1 MSVQAPRDHDR
12 RSIPES
18 RTTRTSRTT
27 VSTPTS
33 EALANVLSVS
43 VVAVLGLLIW
53 HISVRIFELPKI
65 LLPTPWEVA
74 QAGWQNKEEL
84 CMASGVTFITAAIS
98 LLVAILIGGILSIIF
113 SQSRLLRR
121 AFFPYVVFLQTVPIV
136 AIAPLLIIWSGYE
149 FRTAV
154 IATVII
160 CLFPIVNNI
169 TTGLESSRPEH
180 IDLFR
185 LYGASRWQ
193 RLLRLQ
199 VPTSIR
205 YLMLGARV
213 SSGLAVIGAIVAEF
227 FVSNGSDYV
236 GLGALITRWQGLLQ
250 TDALIAALGMS
261 TLLGL
266 ALFGLVNGIGRI
278 FFTRYT
284 RVD

>member
-1 MSVQAPRDHDR
+1 M
-12 RSIPES
+12 
-18 RTTRTSRTT
+18 
-27 VSTPTS
+27 
-33 EALANVLSVS
+33 SVS
-43 VVAVLGLLIW
+43 VVAILGLVLW
-53 HISVRIFELPKI
+53 HTSVYLFELPKI
-65 LLPTPWEVA
+65 LLPTPWQVA
-74 QAGWQNKEEL
+74 QAAWQHRMEL
-84 CMASGVTFITAAIS
+84 GMASGVTFITAAIS

-199 VPTSIR
+199 IPTSIR
-205 YLMLGARV
+205 YLLLGARI

-227 FVSNGSDYV
+227 FVSNGSNYV
-236 GLGALITRWQGLLQ
+236 GLGALMTRWQGLLQ

>member
-1 MSVQAPRDHDR
+1 MISRERNQTDHRKPSTTHQRVPNHGWHDAAWSVI
-12 RSIPES
+12 S
-18 RTTRTSRTT
+18 
-27 VSTPTS
+27 
-33 EALANVLSVS
+33 VL
-43 VVAVLGLLIW
+43 VVAILGLLVW
-53 HISVRIFELPKI
+53 HLCVRIFDLPKI
-65 LLPTPWEVA
+65 LLPTPWQVA
-74 QAGWQNKEEL
+74 EAGWRRRDEL
-84 CMASGVTFITAAIS
+84 LMASWVTFFTAAVS
-98 LLVAILIGGILSIIF
+98 LMVAILVGGALSVIF
-113 SQSRLLRR
+113 SQSRMLRR
-121 AFFPYVVFLQTVPIV
+121 AFFPYVIFLQTVPIV

-180 IDLFR
+180 HDLFR

-193 RLLRLQ
+193 MLVRLQ
-199 VPTSIR
+199 IPTSIR
-205 YLMLGARV
+205 YLLLGARI

-227 FVSNGSDYV
+227 FVSNGADYV
-236 GLGALITRWQGLLQ
+236 GLGALMTRWQGLLQ

-266 ALFGLVNGIGRI
+266 ALFGLVNGIGLI
-278 FFTRYT
+278 FFSRYT